1 MRYFFN
7 PVTLCFDRKENEV
20 QIPSWTEEVTL
31 EEGRPG
37 GPSYEGEPEPE
48 GGWQDVPPVTETVVH
63 QAYTKVM
70 SDEEFFGQHSHLQS
84 ATELT
89 EAEFYSFIESMNTG
103 APKDLAADENG
114 RPTFVLRQV
123 FVETEDSI
131 KAKRLSAYTKESD
144 PLKNEAEYDA
154 IVNGVQPDYTLWLAK
169 VAEIKARYPLP

>member
-31 EEGRPG
+31 VEGRPG

-70 SDEEFFGQHSHLQS
+70 TDDEFFSNFSELAS
-84 ATELT
+84 YTELT
-89 EAEFYSFIESMNTG
+89 EAEFYSFIDSMNTG

-114 RPTFVLRQV
+114 KPSFVLRQV
-123 FVETEDSI
+123 FTETTDTI
-131 KAKRLSAYTKESD
+131 HAKRRAAYAAESD
-144 PLKNEAEYDA
+144 PIKNEAEYDA
-154 IVNGVQPDYTLWLAK
+154 IMAGTEPYYTAWLAK
-169 VAEIKARYPLP
+169 VAEIKLKYPLP

>member
-7 PVTLCFDRKENEV
+7 PETLCFDRKEDSV
-20 QIPSWTEEVTL
+20 FIPECFEEVIV

-37 GPSYEGEPEPE
+37 GPSYEGETEPDS
-48 GGWQDVPPVTETVVH
+48 GWPDIPPVYERVKRE
-63 QAYTKVM
+63 AYTKVFT
-70 SDEEFFGQHSHLQS
+70 DAEFFSRYSELES

-89 EAEFYSFIESMNTG
+89 EQEFYSFIDSFNSG

-114 RPTFVLRQV
+114 KPTFVLRQV

-131 KAKRLSAYTKESD
+131 KAKRLAAYIRESD

-154 IVNGVQPDYTLWLAK
+154 IVNGAQPDYTLWLAK